1 MQMNALKRELATLT
15 ARHTDEII
23 ALIAAYNSPS
33 REDVAQQGIATSG
46 NTPLGASISRSVP
59 GKYEVIVLGKRLRAD
74 TLSKMFVRIVDEI
87 HAWDAEVLARFSQV
101 KARKR
106 FFIARSR
113 YDVHAGRRD
122 LPAIQTNSRWWV
134 SENVGTADV
143 NRAVSALCKCARLR
157 YGEDISPVRRR

>member
-23 ALIAAYNSPS
+23 ALLAAYNFIS
-33 REDVAQQGIATSG
+33 RDDVAQQAIARSD

-59 GKYEVIVLGKRLRAD
+59 GKYEVVVLGKRLHAQ
-74 TLSKMFVRIVDEI
+74 TLSKIFVRIVDEI
-87 HAWDAEVLARFSQV
+87 HSRDAEILTRFGQV
-101 KARKR
+101 KARTR

-113 YDVHAGRRD
+113 YDVHTGRRD
-122 LPAIQTNSRWWV
+122 LPAIKTNSGWWV

-143 NRAVSALCKCARLR
+143 NRAISALCKCARLR